1 MSTMLATIATAW
13 TRAWSDGETAAFE
26 EITSPDYVRISK
38 TGREHLPEVLTQI
51 RESHDAFT
59 GFTMEILH
67 AVEDG
72 DMIAIHWKSSG
83 RHTGTFMDVP
93 PTGRTVTVQGAA
105 FLRHRD
111 NRITEE
117 TVVWDPR
124 ELLSAMNIW
133 HIGTRRPGRRT
144 MEGVPT

>member
-1 MSTMLATIATAW
+1 MSTMLATITDAW

-26 EITSPDYVRISK
+26 EITSDDYVRISK
-38 TGREHLPEVLTQI
+38 TGQERLPEVLNQI
-51 RESHDAFT
+51 RESHEAFT

-67 AVEDG
+67 AVED
-72 DMIAIHWKSSG
+72 DETIAIHWRSSA

-93 PTGRTVTVQGAA
+93 PTGRSVTVQGAA
-105 FLRHRD
+105 FLKHH
-111 NRITEE
+111 NKRITQE

-133 HIGTRRPGRRT
+133 HLGTRRKAAT
-144 MEGVPT
+144 S